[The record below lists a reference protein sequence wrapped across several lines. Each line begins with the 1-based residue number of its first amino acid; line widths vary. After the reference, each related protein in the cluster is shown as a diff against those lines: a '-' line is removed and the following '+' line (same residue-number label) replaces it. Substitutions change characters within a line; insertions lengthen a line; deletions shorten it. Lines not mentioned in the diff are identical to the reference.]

1 MPIYC
6 FQLWMA
12 ACAAHKS
19 LLVLWCH
26 WGKDSS
32 LAVRGTLPPTAGQTL
47 EVTYPFFFCWWQQHM
62 QRPRGAA
69 ASSDKRCLSSAR
81 WLWRIRWC
89 RRERQR
95 LNTRHCPPPVP
106 GDGMKAVAV
115 SDRDISIHWPMDTP
129 WGSAVLS
136 SAFLIGMQEH
146 FWPY

>member
-32 LAVRGTLPPTAGQTL
+32 LAVRGTLPPPPVRPSRL
-47 EVTYPFFFCWWQQHM
+47 RIRFFCWRQQHM
-62 QRPRGAA
+62 QHPQGAA
-69 ASSDKRCLSSAR
+69 ASSDKRRLSSAR

-89 RRERQR
+89 SRERQQ
-95 LNTRHCPPPVP
+95 LNTRHCPPPGP

-115 SDRDISIHWPMDTP
+115 NDGDISIHWPMDTP

-136 SAFLIGMQEH
+136 STFLIGMQDH

>member
-26 WGKDSS
+26 WGKDSC
-32 LAVRGTLPPTAGQTL
+32 LAVRGTLPPP
-47 EVTYPFFFCWWQQHM
+47 PFKPSRLLIRFFCWWQQHM

-89 RRERQR
+89 RRERQQ
-95 LNTRHCPPPVP
+95 LNTRHCPPPGP

-115 SDRDISIHWPMDTP
+115 SDEDISIHWPMDTP

-136 SAFLIGMQEH
+136 STFLIGMQDH